1 MNIRHLHIVTIATCV
16 TLGAYLWTGAAS
28 AQSFTPSPAGK
39 ALFDGLCTDCHG
51 VNGTGDEAPALNH
64 ALGADDAALH
74 KLIADGSPD
83 GRMPRA
89 RRMTDDEADAL
100 VAYVRQLGR
109 GAPTKVAGDV
119 AKGRAVYQKLDCA
132 ACHTIAGAGGVV
144 GPELTRVGQK
154 RSAAYLRQMVLEPG
168 KNKPKGSTGILL
180 NGFSEYLPVSVVERD
195 GREVRGIRVNEDSF
209 TIQVRDGKGQLYSFK
224 KSNVQNVEKQ
234 FGRSLMPSY
243 KDRLAGSDTDD
254 LVAYLYSLGNAK

>member
-1 MNIRHLHIVTIATCV
+1 MHIRTFIL
-16 TLGAYLWTGAAS
+16 TLAIGAASWLGGAS

-39 ALFDGLCTDCHG
+39 ALFDGLCQDCHG

-64 ALGADDAALH
+64 AIGADDAALH

-109 GAPTKVAGDV
+109 GAPVKVAGDI

-144 GPELTRVGQK
+144 GPELSKIGQK
-154 RSAAYLRQMVLEPG
+154 RAASYLRQAVLEPG
-168 KNKPKGSTGILL
+168 MVKPKGSNGILL

-209 TIQVRDGKGQLYSFK
+209 TIQVRDGNGTLYSFR

-243 KDRLAGSDTDD
+243 KNRLNGTDTDD
-254 LVAYLYSLGNAK
+254 LVAYLYSLGSAK

>member
-1 MNIRHLHIVTIATCV
+1 MHIRTFIL
-16 TLGAYLWTGAAS
+16 TLAIGAASWLGGAS

-39 ALFDGLCTDCHG
+39 ALFDGLCQDCHG

-64 ALGADDAALH
+64 AIGADDAALH

-109 GAPTKVAGDV
+109 GAPVKVAGDI

-144 GPELTRVGQK
+144 GPELSKIGQK
-154 RSAAYLRQMVLEPG
+154 RAASYLRQAVLEPG
-168 KNKPKGSTGILL
+168 MVKPKGSTGILL

-209 TIQVRDGKGQLYSFK
+209 TIQVRDGNGTLYSFR

-243 KDRLAGSDTDD
+243 KNRLNGTDTDD
-254 LVAYLYSLGNAK
+254 LVAYLYSLGSAK